1 MQGWLIALIA
11 VLIVHY
17 FCAIFTIW
25 LLLQDKLTTGR
36 VRKAPLIGW
45 NLFIL
50 FVPLLG
56 AACYLTVRTVQ
67 KRRAK
72 REAPHGTDGAPAAE
86 NQALSAQENDAESQT
101 LPLSES
107 NAENQTLP
115 LSESNA
121 ENQTLPLSES
131 NAENQALPAQE
142 KDAVDK
148 REQTEQQEN

>member
-25 LLLQDKLTTGR
+25 LLLQDKLTAGR
-36 VRKAPLIGW
+36 IRKAPLIGW

-56 AACYLTVRTVQ
+56 AACYLTVRAVQ

-86 NQALSAQENDAESQT
+86 S
-101 LPLSES
+101 
-107 NAENQTLP
+107 
-115 LSESNA
+115 
-121 ENQTLPLSES
+121 QTLPLSES

-142 KDAVDK
+142 KDAADK
-148 REQTEQQEN
+148 REQTEQLEN

>member
-121 ENQTLPLSES
+121 ENQ
-131 NAENQALPAQE
+131 ALPAQE
-142 KDAVDK
+142 KDAADK

>member
-25 LLLQDKLTTGR
+25 LLLQDKLTAGR
-36 VRKAPLIGW
+36 IRKAPLIGW

-86 NQALSAQENDAESQT
+86 SQALPAQENDAESQ
-101 LPLSES
+101 
-107 NAENQTLP
+107 A
-115 LSESNA
+115 
-121 ENQTLPLSES
+121 LPLSES

-142 KDAVDK
+142 KDAADK

>member
-121 ENQTLPLSES
+121 ENQ
-131 NAENQALPAQE
+131 ALPAQE